1 MVKLSAFA
9 DEVTDD
15 FAGQVAFLAER
26 GIGDIEIRS
35 LNGKG
40 ILDLSRGELLEARNI
55 LRINGISVS
64 AIGSPIGKIALDVPF
79 GDHLDKF
86 KYAVELADFFA
97 APFIR
102 IFSYYAPEGKRID
115 DFREEVLRRMSVE
128 AGMMRGS
135 DIILVHENEAHIYG
149 YSAENCAD
157 IVRSV
162 NSPNLKLVYDPA
174 NFVWGS
180 GITNNMEQCW
190 PLMEPYVIHI
200 HIKDWK
206 LGSKSIGSIPGEGD
220 GQIKLLLEKLAERKY
235 SGFLT
240 IEPHLESGGQFGGK
254 SGPELFQKAINAIRK
269 ICKDSALEY
278 C

>member
-115 DFREEVLRRMSVE
+115 DFREEVLRRMSVK